1 MDRKMDKE
9 YLIKYKKEKQKIKI
23 NLKNGRFYTGYIKGV
38 GDSSVSFTDKYGNRI
53 VVDISSISYIVP
65 VKEIKK

>member
-1 MDRKMDKE
+1 MDKE

-23 NLKNGRFYTGYIKGV
+23 NLKNGRFYTGYIKDI
-38 GDSSVSFTDKYGNRI
+38 GDRSVEFADKYNNRVI
-53 VVDISSISYIVP
+53 VDISSISYIVP

>member
-1 MDRKMDKE
+1 MDRE

-23 NLKNGRFYTGYIKGV
+23 NLKNGRFYTGYIQGV
-38 GDSSVSFTDKYGNRI
+38 KDSSLEFTDKYGNRVI
-53 VVDISSISYIVP
+53 VDISSISYIVP